1 MKLGFPSKKVLLTG
15 INGFTGVH
23 LKCALEDAGYQVFG
37 LTHSRS
43 AKTNQF
49 TADLSDKR
57 SLLEVIKSVSPDYVI
72 HLAAISF
79 VAHGDS
85 NDFYRVNVL
94 GTENLL
100 QALVQSNVNLKKVI
114 VSSSANV
121 YGNLGGVISENA
133 CPQPVNHYA
142 CSKLSMERIVRN
154 YFDALPIIITRP
166 FNYTGIGQA
175 NHFLVPKI
183 VSHFKDAK
191 SIIELGNIDVYRD
204 FSAVTFVADSYLKML
219 ESNYKSEI
227 FNICS
232 GKSISLQEIIGH
244 LESLSGHKIDVKV
257 NQNFVRKNEVTSI
270 TGDNEKLLQAFPEL
284 KVIDIKNI
292 LEKMLEE

>member
-1 MKLGFPSKKVLLTG
+1 MK
-15 INGFTGVH
+15 
-23 LKCALEDAGYQVFG
+23 
-37 LTHSRS
+37 
-43 AKTNQF
+43 
-49 TADLSDKR
+49 
-57 SLLEVIKSVSPDYVI
+57 
-72 HLAAISF
+72 
-79 VAHGDS
+79 
-85 NDFYRVNVL
+85 
-94 GTENLL
+94 
-100 QALVQSNVNLKKVI
+100 
-114 VSSSANV
+114 V
-121 YGNLGGVISENA
+121 YI
-133 CPQPVNHYA
+133 
-142 CSKLSMERIVRN
+142 
-154 YFDALPIIITRP
+154 
-166 FNYTGIGQA
+166 
-175 NHFLVPKI
+175 LVPKI

>member
-1 MKLGFPSKKVLLTG
+1 MGFPSKKVLLTG

-100 QALVQSNVNLKKVI
+100 QA
-114 VSSSANV
+114 
-121 YGNLGGVISENA
+121 
-133 CPQPVNHYA
+133 PW
-142 CSKLSMERIVRN
+142 
-154 YFDALPIIITRP
+154 
-166 FNYTGIGQA
+166 
-175 NHFLVPKI
+175 
-183 VSHFKDAK
+183 
-191 SIIELGNIDVYRD
+191 
-204 FSAVTFVADSYLKML
+204 
-219 ESNYKSEI
+219 
-227 FNICS
+227 
-232 GKSISLQEIIGH
+232 LQRFG
-244 LESLSGHKIDVKV
+244 
-257 NQNFVRKNEVTSI
+257 VTSYEGCVETI
-270 TGDNEKLLQAFPEL
+270 RDWIYEL
-284 KVIDIKNI
+284 TNPSSYKK
-292 LEKMLEE
+292 